1 MKIVPVITAS
11 KTSATKLPEN
21 DEQTTSSG
29 ENEALDSSSESDVES
44 EAERKEAAQA
54 ERPRKR
60 RRVAESGAEDLEESY
75 FRRLGREEQKEQ
87 RQKRAERG
95 GPQDNSSDVEDDV
108 TDAASVSDSDNDST
122 DEAAPGTIPQHESL
136 QSATSDADRLNR
148 TVFLGNVSTEA
159 IKSKTAKRTLS
170 RHLRSVLTT
179 PPQGKRPGKLESLRF
194 RSTAY
199 VSGSGPKKATFAKK
213 ELMDTTTKSTNAYA
227 VFTTDT
233 AADVVTEK
241 LNGSIVL
248 DRHLRVDSLG
258 HPSNVD
264 HRRCIFVGNLSFV
277 DEEVP
282 DEDTKDDPSQ
292 PKRPRGRNPA
302 DPEEGLWRTFG
313 KVGKVESVRVVR
325 DQETRVSK
333 GFAYV
338 QFTDENSVEAALL
351 LNEKRFPPMLP
362 RTLRVMRAKKMKQ
375 RAPSN
380 GVGATRKGRPL
391 LGAGDKRKRPAG
403 RTPGTGA
410 NRLVFEGHRASSS
423 STANGRSGKSKKK
436 VNKRPNTRSSRRGAN
451 FKAAGGRS
459 KTK

>member
-1 MKIVPVITAS
+1 M
-11 KTSATKLPEN
+11 
-21 DEQTTSSG
+21 
-29 ENEALDSSSESDVES
+29 
-44 EAERKEAAQA
+44 EAEGH

-60 RRVAESGAEDLEESY
+60 RRVTNPEAEDLEQSY
-75 FRRLGREEQKEQ
+75 FRRLGREEEKEQ
-87 RQKRAERG
+87 RQRQEERDI
-95 GPQDNSSDVEDDV
+95 PQDSSSEADHTGDDE
-108 TDAASVSDSDNDST
+108 THPASTSDSDDGSADGNALD
-122 DEAAPGTIPQHESL
+122 IPQHESL
-136 QSATSDADRLNR
+136 RAVANDADKLNR

-159 IKSKTAKRTLS
+159 IKSTHAKRTLA
-170 RHLRSVLTT
+170 RHLRSVLKT
-179 PPQGKRPGKLESLRF
+179 PAQGKRPGKLESLRF

-233 AADVVTEK
+233 AANVVTEK

-258 HPSNVD
+258 HPSNTD

-277 DEEVP
+277 DEETP
-282 DEDTKDDPSQ
+282 DENTKDDSQ
-292 PKRPRGRNPA
+292 PRRPKGKDPA

-338 QFTDENSVEAALL
+338 QFADENAVEEALL

-362 RTLRVMRAKKMKQ
+362 RKLRIMRAKKKKQ
-375 RAPSN
+375 KAPST
-380 GVGATRKGRPL
+380 G
-391 LGAGDKRKRPAG
+391 LGAKGLAKAVFGSGQKRKRQG
-403 RTPGTGA
+403 QSQGA
-410 NRLVFEGHRASSS
+410 SANGFVFEGHRASSNN
-423 STANGRSGKSKKK
+423 TTTKGRPPRSKKRQS
-436 VNKRPNTRSSRRGAN
+436 KRPDTRSSRRGAA
-451 FKAAGGRS
+451 FKAAGGKKARP
-459 KTK
+459 KRT

>member
-1 MKIVPVITAS
+1 M
-11 KTSATKLPEN
+11 
-21 DEQTTSSG
+21 
-29 ENEALDSSSESDVES
+29 
-44 EAERKEAAQA
+44 EAEQP

-60 RRVAESGAEDLEESY
+60 RRVADGGAEDLEESY
-75 FRRLGREEQKEQ
+75 FRRLGREEEKERRQ
-87 RQKRAERG
+87 RRAERDV
-95 GPQDNSSDVEDDV
+95 PEDSSSEANHTEDDEV
-108 TDAASVSDSDNDST
+108 HAASASDSDDDSV
-122 DEAAPGTIPQHESL
+122 DEDARESIPQHESL
-136 QSATSDADRLNR
+136 QTVTNDADKLNR

-159 IKSKTAKRTLS
+159 IKSKNAKRTLA
-170 RHLRSVLTT
+170 RHLRSVLKT
-179 PPQGKRPGKLESLRF
+179 PSQGKRPGKLESLRF

-258 HPSNVD
+258 HPSSID
-264 HRRCIFVGNLSFV
+264 HRRCVFVGNLSFV
-277 DEEVP
+277 DEETP
-282 DEDTKDDPSQ
+282 DENTNDHSQ
-292 PKRPRGRNPA
+292 PRRPKGRDPA

-338 QFTDENSVEAALL
+338 QFMDENSVEAALL

-362 RTLRVMRAKKMKQ
+362 RKLRVMRAKKMKQ
-375 RAPSN
+375 KAPST
-380 GVGATRKGRPL
+380 G
-391 LGAGDKRKRPAG
+391 LGAKSKDRALFGSGQKRKRPAG
-403 RTPGTGA
+403 QIQRSGA
-410 NRLVFEGHRASSS
+410 NALIFEGHRASSS
-423 STANGRSGKSKKK
+423 NTSKGRPGKSKKK
-436 VNKRPNTRSSRRGAN
+436 HSKRPTTRSSRRGAA
-451 FKAAGGRS
+451 FKAAGGRNAKS
-459 KTK
+459 KKT